1 MASIEINSSRSQERA
16 IKYFWLGEHQRIWH
30 LRSGWSQADNL
41 DGCVFPCVDWGNV
54 LNWTRSHNI
63 NTWYCT
69 PLIGALHKSG
79 FFSWKVFSIQPF
91 HGVPRLR
98 GDMFAN
104 VMMLVMLRPTIS
116 ELSKAHKSH
125 DMPWMSD
132 TELPR

>member
-1 MASIEINSSRSQERA
+1 MDASSRALTGAMFS
-16 IKYFWLGEHQRIWH
+16 IGLGTITSIHGIAH
-30 LRSGWSQADNL
+30 
-41 DGCVFPCVDWGNV
+41 
-54 LNWTRSHNI
+54 H
-63 NTWYCT
+63 
-69 PLIGALHKSG
+69 LIGALHKSG